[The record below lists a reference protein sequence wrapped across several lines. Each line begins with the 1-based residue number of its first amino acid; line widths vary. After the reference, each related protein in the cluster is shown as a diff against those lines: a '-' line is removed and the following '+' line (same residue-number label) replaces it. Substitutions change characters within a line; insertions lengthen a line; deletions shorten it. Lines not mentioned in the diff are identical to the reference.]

1 MPHVVT
7 FSITASKRPTTAY
20 PQELV
25 EELKDP
31 QAFGKSGEA
40 WFFAQCA
47 TIALLVFP
55 PIPIVGL
62 VDFIGVLLLT
72 TGVVF
77 M

>member
-1 MPHVVT
+1 LT
-7 FSITASKRPTTAY
+7 PTSAL
-20 PQELV
+20 QELV

-40 WFFAQCA
+40 WFLAQFV
-47 TIALLVFP
+47 TVGLLVFP
-55 PIPIVGL
+55 PMPIVGL